1 MHLVVEDVHV
11 AGSHAPLLLP
21 TSLEA
26 RSGEVTLVAG
36 DPGYGHVALALA
48 VAGHLPLTG
57 GSVTL
62 DGDAGL
68 ERRRRAVALVDLA
81 GVSEPEASV
90 PVHAVLGEQL
100 ALAGRPARRRDV
112 RAFLAERDAA
122 ALWSERF
129 EHVPTG
135 VRTAWLAD
143 LASRREGVEVV
154 VLANPDRFGGDP
166 FDWWSVAEGLAAR
179 GLAVVVQCTHD
190 SARLLRH
197 PIRHQLG
204 GALS

>member
-1 MHLVVEDVHV
+1 MHLIVEDAHV

-26 RSGEVTLVAG
+26 RSGEVALVAG

-48 VAGHLPLTG
+48 IAGHLPLTG

-62 DGDAGL
+62 DGDADI

-90 PVHAVLGEQL
+90 AVHAVLGEQL
-100 ALAGRPARRRDV
+100 ALAGERARRSDV
-112 RAFLAERDAA
+112 RAFLAERDGS
-122 ALWSERF
+122 ALWSERW

-135 VRTAWLAD
+135 ARTAWLAE
-143 LASRREGVEVV
+143 LASRRPGVELV

-166 FDWWSVAEGLAAR
+166 FDWWSVAQALAAR
-179 GLAVVVQCTHD
+179 RLAVVVQCTHD

-204 GALS
+204 GTPS